1 MECGILVPQPG
12 VEPTCPAEGAQSLH
26 HWTSREI
33 PKTVIFFF
41 VVYKTEANHLA
52 NMDGH
57 HFVTIY
63 TLISVKYYFNHVN

>member
-1 MECGILVPQPG
+1 MWDLSSPTRGGTHVSCRGSTEFSPLDYQGNPQNCG
-12 VEPTCPAEGAQSLH
+12 
-26 HWTSREI
+26 
-33 PKTVIFFF
+33 FFF
-41 VVYKTEANHLA
+41 VVYKTEAIHLA

>member
-1 MECGILVPQPG
+1 MACGILVPQPG
-12 VEPTCPAEGAQSLH
+12 VEPTSPEEGAQSFH
-26 HWTSREI
+26 HWTTREI
-33 PKTVIFFF
+33 PKTVIFF

-63 TLISVKYYFNHVN
+63 